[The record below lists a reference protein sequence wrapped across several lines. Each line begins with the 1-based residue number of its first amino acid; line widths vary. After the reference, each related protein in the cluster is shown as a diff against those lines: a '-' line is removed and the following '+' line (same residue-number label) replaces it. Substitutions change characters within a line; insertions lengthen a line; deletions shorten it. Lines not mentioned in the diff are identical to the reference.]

1 MEDGYASVH
10 SMKMSMTASMVDEQ
24 IKSISLMEDDRPR
37 LSFGA
42 SLLAASAAAK
52 FRKKLDEEQ
61 KAVKTHALELQE
73 PGARRHLLRHLA
85 ASSRHMVC

>member
-42 SLLAASAAAK
+42 SLLAASAAA
-52 FRKKLDEEQ
+52 Q